1 MTEEETN
8 SSDNIVEMTAEMDT
22 VESAAALK
30 SAQREQ
36 LNAQIESFLDSGGRI
51 SQIAANVLADPPQKP
66 TSNYGSQPIQHVG
79 FLLEASAL
87 SVQCFYALN
96 KKSVTK

>member
-8 SSDNIVEMTAEMDT
+8 FSDKITDMDT

-30 SAQREQ
+30 RAEREQ

-51 SQIAANVLADPPQKP
+51 SLIEANVLADPPQKP
-66 TSNYGSQPIQHVG
+66 TSNYGSQPI
-79 FLLEASAL
+79 
-87 SVQCFYALN
+87 
-96 KKSVTK
+96 